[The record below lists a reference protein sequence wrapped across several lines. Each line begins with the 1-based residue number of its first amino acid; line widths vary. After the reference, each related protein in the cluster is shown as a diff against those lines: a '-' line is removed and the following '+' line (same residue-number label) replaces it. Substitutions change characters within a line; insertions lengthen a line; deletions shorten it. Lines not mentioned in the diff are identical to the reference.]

1 MRYQEETRG
10 LIKLVRI
17 NEEQLTSN
25 EAPEMKTAFL
35 KILSSSEE
43 FIVVNMSN
51 VQRMDSTGLGS
62 FLFGIRQAEHLD
74 KEVIFCCMNP
84 RIESLIKIA
93 HLSDV
98 IEVYESEDDAVREIE
113 EDLDNIS

>member
-10 LIKLVRI
+10 IIKFVRVD
-17 NEEQLTSN
+17 EEQLTSN

-35 KILSSSEE
+35 KILSSEEE
-43 FIVVNMSN
+43 FIVVNMSK
-51 VQRMDSTGLGS
+51 VQHMDSTGLGS

-74 KEVIFCCMNP
+74 KEVIFCCLNP
-84 RIESLIKIA
+84 RIETLVKIA

-98 IEVYESEDDAVREIE
+98 IEVYASEDDAIKEIE
-113 EDLDNIS
+113 DDLDSE